1 MTILLQITIQQVT
14 SHGRALLEA
23 LQPRYYTE
31 NIQELYRECANI
43 VQNTYMFMDICKD
56 TKSRIETNRR

>member
-23 LQPRYYTE
+23 LQPRYYTKE
-31 NIQELYRECANI
+31 EYLAQVPRG
-43 VQNTYMFMDICKD
+43 
-56 TKSRIETNRR
+56 SRVRAAVV